1 MACDHKN
8 MSCATQIYLSE
19 QVKEGG
25 NWPTPTCAD
34 QYTDKLKSS
43 QQKEGSMHSVNLS
56 QAVGMN
62 WGTPSATDYKG
73 AYTKDALKSTNG
85 IDRLGLLRNVGHLE
99 REDYK
104 PSDGQ
109 LNPSW
114 EELLMCW
121 PVNWTQL
128 EPLPVLNWPFR
139 DRGAF
144 VAKRGLPQHEWE
156 PPRTCGKIPN
166 RNSRVRA
173 IGNGQDPSALTLA
186 VRLLTTMK
194 LPFTKAA

>member
-1 MACDHKN
+1 
-8 MSCATQIYLSE
+8 
-19 QVKEGG
+19 
-25 NWPTPTCAD
+25 
-34 QYTDKLKSS
+34 
-43 QQKEGSMHSVNLS
+43 MHSVNLS

-62 WGTPSATDYKG
+62 WRTPTVACLN
-73 AYTKDALKSTNG
+73 A
-85 IDRLGLLRNVGHLE
+85 DRSSN
-99 REDYK
+99 
-104 PSDGQ
+104 PSDYMAKKEAAGQ
-109 LNPSW
+109 TITLSDEVRSTIEQRPVGVLNPEW
-114 EELLMCW
+114 EEPLMSW
-121 PVNWTQL
+121 PVGWTQL

-144 VAKRGLPQHEWE
+144 VAKRGLPQHDWE

-166 RNSRVRA
+166 RNARVKA